1 MKRGAVALMLV
12 TGLVAAGPG
21 AQAGASIDE
30 KIAKHRQET
39 QAKIAEHRSEMR
51 SARSATEART
61 PRTRETKE
69 REARTPRREATAQ
82 RAAAPR
88 AREAPRQAADPGPSS
103 PASGGEKVIE
113 IIISSQQLRAWDGQ
127 QLVME
132 TAVSTGKPG
141 YETPRGQFSIL
152 SKERR
157 HWSTIY
163 GVWMPYAMRVVGGIF
178 IHELPVRASG
188 ERYGGDQLGSPA
200 SGGCVRVGVGSAER
214 LYNWAPVGTTVVIR

>member
-21 AQAGASIDE
+21 AQAGTSIDE

-61 PRTRETKE
+61 PRS
-69 REARTPRREATAQ
+69 EATEQ
-82 RAAAPR
+82 PAAAPR
-88 AREAPRQAADPGPSS
+88 AREAPRQAATRPDPGPTS

-178 IHELPVRASG
+178 IHELPVRTSG
-188 ERYGGDQLGSPA
+188 EQYGADQLGSPA
-200 SGGCVRVGVGSAER
+200 SGGCIRVGVGSAR
-214 LYNWAPVGTTVVIR
+214 QLYNWAPVGTTVVIR

>member
-1 MKRGAVALMLV
+1 MKRCAVALMMIA
-12 TGLVAAGPG
+12 GLVATGSG
-21 AQAGASIDE
+21 AQAGMSAGE
-30 KIAKHRQET
+30 KIAQ
-39 QAKIAEHRSEMR
+39 HRSEIKAKMAERRAEMRAPR
-51 SARSATEART
+51 SA
-61 PRTRETKE
+61 
-69 REARTPRREATAQ
+69 REARTPRSPRDQAPDTRDQATAP
-82 RAAAPR
+82 RTRTAPQETS
-88 AREAPRQAADPGPSS
+88 ARPDPGPAS

-113 IIISSQQLRAWDGQ
+113 INISSQSLRAWDGQ

-178 IHELPVRASG
+178 IHELPVRTSG
-188 ERYGGDQLGSPA
+188 EQYGAAQLGSPA
-200 SGGCVRVGVGSAER
+200 SGGCIRVGVGSAQR
-214 LYNWAPVGTTVVIR
+214 LYNWAHIGTTVLIR